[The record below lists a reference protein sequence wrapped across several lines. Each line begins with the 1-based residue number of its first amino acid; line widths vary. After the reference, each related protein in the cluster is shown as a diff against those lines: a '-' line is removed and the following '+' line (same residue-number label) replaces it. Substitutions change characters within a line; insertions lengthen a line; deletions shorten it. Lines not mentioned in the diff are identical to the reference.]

1 MHVGLGIDVGEGTT
15 FSLLSTMGEAY
26 KVAQLRGRCLD
37 LVRSL
42 YLATLGNVVAL
53 DIDRH
58 VGTLT
63 PGHEAGLVVLDPKAI
78 PLMARRAER
87 AGSVSDVLFALSIL
101 GAERAV
107 RQTYVAGRA
116 VLP

>member
-26 KVAQLRGRCLD
+26 KVAQLRGRC
-37 LVRSL
+37 
-42 YLATLGNVVAL
+42 
-53 DIDRH
+53 
-58 VGTLT
+58 
-63 PGHEAGLVVLDPKAI
+63 LDPKAI

-116 VLP
+116 VLPEVSGEPAAGAAGSAERSAERVSTST